1 MLSFTDLPLGGKNS
15 FLLHRL
21 RKHLQRHRRLIIRHL
36 MPRPKNSQPAQ
47 IPHVLERP
55 TRCPTDRIAL
65 HGFARERARPTI
77 LDAVGDGEATEPVTD
92 PVGVAG
98 PDQDLDAGLH
108 DGGEGAEEGARI
120 WRWLEG

>member
-1 MLSFTDLPLGGKNS
+1 MLSFTVLPLGGKNS

-21 RKHLQRHRRLIIRHL
+21 RKRLQRHRRLIIRHL

-47 IPHVLERP
+47 IPHVLVRP
-55 TRCPTDRIAL
+55 ARRPTDRIAL
-65 HGFARERARPTI
+65 HSFAPECARSTV
-77 LDAVGDGEATEPVTD
+77 LNGVGDGETTEPVTD

-108 DGGEGAEEGARI
+108 DGGESAQEGARI
-120 WRWLEG
+120 WK